1 MVDVVEPYAVDPDRG
16 AARRVTP
23 LADRL
28 RREIAATG
36 PMPVSR
42 WIALCNAHYYA
53 TRNPLGP
60 SGDFI
65 TAPEISQLF
74 GELIGAWFTD
84 LWRRS
89 GSPGQV
95 RLIELGPGR
104 GTLMVDMLRSMAAAK
119 WIPHV
124 DFVERSPVLRAAQ
137 RERVP
142 TATWHDSLDA
152 VPDDAPLLLV
162 ANEFFDALPVRQ
174 FVRVEHGW
182 RERMVALGSDGFV
195 SALGLADAT
204 ALVPP
209 AVWQAA
215 VDSVVE
221 TCPAATAIAAE
232 IGARLAHRGG
242 AALMIDYGHAGPV
255 TGDTLQA
262 MRDHAYADP
271 LADPGEADLTCHV
284 DFTALADASGVTAS
298 GPIGQGAFLLG
309 VGIGERTAMLQS
321 HATAVQR
328 DALDAAVSRLTG
340 PTAMGTLFK
349 VMALTGPGWPH
360 PEGFA

>member
-1 MVDVVEPYAVDPDRG
+1 MVDVVEPCAVDLGRD
-16 AARRVTP
+16 ADRRVTP

-36 PMPVSR
+36 PMPMSR

-53 TRNPLGP
+53 TRDPLGP
-60 SGDFI
+60 AGDFV

-89 GSPGQV
+89 GSLERV
-95 RLIELGPGR
+95 RLVELGPGR
-104 GTLMVDMLRSMAAAK
+104 GTLMADMLRSMAAAK
-119 WIPHV
+119 WIPQV

-142 TATWHDSLDA
+142 TAAWYDSLDA
-152 VPDDAPLLLV
+152 VPDDAPILLV

-174 FVRVEHGW
+174 FVRVEDGW
-182 RERMVALGSDGFV
+182 RERMVTLGSDGFV

-232 IGARLAHRGG
+232 IGARLTHHGG
-242 AALMIDYGHAGPV
+242 AALIIDYGHAGPV

-262 MRDHAYADP
+262 VRDHAYADP

-298 GPIGQGAFLLG
+298 GPIGQGAFLLAL
-309 VGIGERTAMLQS
+309 GIESRAATLKS
-321 HATAVQR
+321 KATAAQR
-328 DALDAAVSRLTG
+328 DAIDVAVARLTG
-340 PTAMGTLFK
+340 ATAMGTLFK
-349 VMALTGPGWPH
+349 VMALTGPGWPR